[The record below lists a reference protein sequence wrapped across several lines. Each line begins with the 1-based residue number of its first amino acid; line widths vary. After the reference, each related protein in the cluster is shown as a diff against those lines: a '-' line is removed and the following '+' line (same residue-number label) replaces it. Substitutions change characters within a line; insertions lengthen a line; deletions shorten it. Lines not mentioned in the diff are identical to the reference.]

1 MLCNVNWVFKCTNLH
16 ACDAFCYEIFNSKK
30 KMKLKF
36 FFLKKKPKS
45 VQTDRFRFS
54 FLEQKPVQ
62 TGLAQFFQFNLVLAW
77 FFLVWLDFFD
87 LAQFDSV
94 FF

>member
-1 MLCNVNWVFKCTNLH
+1 MIKTHSMFCWLGRNLFPSMLCNVNWVFKYTTLH

-30 KMKLKF
+30 K
-36 FFLKKKPKS
+36 KPKP

-62 TGLAQFFQFNLVLAW
+62 TGLAQFFQFNLVLA
-77 FFLVWLDFFD
+77 
-87 LAQFDSV
+87 
-94 FF
+94 